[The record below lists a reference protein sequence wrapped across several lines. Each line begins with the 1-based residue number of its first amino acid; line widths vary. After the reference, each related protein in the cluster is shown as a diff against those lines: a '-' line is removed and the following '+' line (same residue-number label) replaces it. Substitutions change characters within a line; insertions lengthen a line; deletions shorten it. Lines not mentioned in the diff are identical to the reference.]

1 MNGVDQ
7 SNQLRKNFTAHQLY
21 ERRVWRPLWYYILD
35 ICAVNSYLIWK
46 EGTTNISEKGVVTD
60 TSKRGQRPFR
70 KALIDALL
78 KTPYSEPTR
87 SRREYKFPL
96 PNRDTQDHRW
106 QAFPKRGLCIWCRK
120 GAQESKSKNID
131 TRRPILAEIVNSNA
145 SSRSMRS
152 YGGCI
157 ACNVHLC
164 VKGACFKQ
172 YHSQ

>member
-1 MNGVDQ
+1 MNIFEKDV
-7 SNQLRKNFTAHQLY
+7 
-21 ERRVWRPLWYYILD
+21 I
-35 ICAVNSYLIWK
+35 
-46 EGTTNISEKGVVTD
+46 TN
-60 TSKRGQRPFR
+60 TSKKGQRLFR
-70 KALIDALL
+70 KVFINTLF
-78 KTPYSEPTR
+78 KTPYSESTR
-87 SRREYKFPL
+87 SKREYKFPL

-106 QAFPKRGLCIWCRK
+106 QAFPKRELCIWCRK
-120 GAQESKSKNID
+120 DVQESKSKNID

-164 VKGACFKQ
+164 IKGVCFKQ